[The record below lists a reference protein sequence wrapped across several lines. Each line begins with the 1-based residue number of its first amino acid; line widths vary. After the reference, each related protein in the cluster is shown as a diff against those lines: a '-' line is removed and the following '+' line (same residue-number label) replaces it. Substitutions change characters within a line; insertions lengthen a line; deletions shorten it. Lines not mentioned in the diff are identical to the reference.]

1 MTIRLRLQSTN
12 ITSSMA
18 AIKRHKRILT
28 ILYVL
33 YVCLLFYFL
42 FFSEG
47 FGRIGASAEYRY
59 NLQPFR
65 EIVRFYRYRHILGNK
80 AFFINVFGNVIAFMP
95 MGFLQPFLSDKQLRG
110 GLIVLNCFIVS
121 LLVETIQL
129 VFKIGCFDVDDLLL
143 NTLGGLLGVIL
154 YYVFQ
159 TWVKREG

>member
-1 MTIRLRLQSTN
+1 M
-12 ITSSMA
+12 
-18 AIKRHKRILT
+18 
-28 ILYVL
+28 
-33 YVCLLFYFL
+33 
-42 FFSEG
+42 
-47 FGRIGASAEYRY
+47 
-59 NLQPFR
+59 
-65 EIVRFYRYRHILGNK
+65 RFYRYRHILGNK